1 MKDENFQRA
10 KEIYFQYSCNHSHL
24 DFGDD
29 VDEYNSY
36 GITSEQEKNWTLE
49 YISYWISQLSVD
61 DLKAVDLLSRI
72 RAEES
77 LPELFRMALIG
88 DSFARLTFANAIWD
102 IANGWKISPTM
113 RELAKQKAIFLWQS
127 LLDNPIELTDKH
139 RTELSNRLES
149 LARVRK
155 NIKNL
160 DNIQQPLTPEEDIVA
175 SAKFG
180 LANAKK

>member
-1 MKDENFQRA
+1 MKDENFRRA
-10 KEIYFQYSCNHSHL
+10 KEIFFQYSCNHSHL

-29 VDEYNSY
+29 VDEYKNY
-36 GITSEQEKNWTLE
+36 GVTSDQEDKWTVE
-49 YISYWISQLSVD
+49 YISHWISQLSVD
-61 DLKAVDLLSRI
+61 DLKAVRLLSRI

-88 DSFARLTFANAIWD
+88 DSFARLTFANAICH
-102 IANGWKISPTM
+102 IADGQKTSPAM

-139 RTELSNRLES
+139 RIEIANNLES
-149 LARVRK
+149 QAKVRK
-155 NIKNL
+155 NIKNI
-160 DNIQQPLTPEEDIVA
+160 DNIQQTPTPEEDIVA

-180 LANAKK
+180 LAKAKK